1 MELDRRSFIKGGV
14 ALGGAAALAGLAGC
28 ASPAQSTPENGGTEQ
43 KPEAAKDYKAKPE
56 PIKDDQITE
65 TLEADIVVVGAG
77 NAGAVAAATA
87 SEEGASVIVLQ
98 KIESVYS
105 HGFVFTAIGSTMQK
119 DMGYDVN
126 GWEIVGDMNRET
138 GCNLGKWEV
147 LGNWVN
153 YSGNL
158 ADWIVDRFGETKYGP
173 FIIEEPVAPSERWN
187 RSYQTTFIPVGEM
200 IGTGTMMTLATELVN
215 DAVERGNTEVRYN
228 TPAAQLRQDD
238 NGRVTGVIGQTEA
251 GEYILCNA
259 KKGVILAAG
268 GYECNPEM
276 RAEYLQ
282 QADGL
287 DSAYTRPDVTTGDG
301 ILMGMWA
308 GGQIQRSPH
317 CSNIHYDPSL
327 RFHTLQGT
335 TIPFLRVNTE
345 GMRFSNEDVSYDE
358 VWAQDVRQPDQMHFQ
373 IFDDN
378 YMEDLP
384 NMGTGM
390 TQYGDWTTIVPDG
403 VENGWVYKADTIEDL
418 AEQMGV
424 PADAFAATVKRYN
437 ELAEGDYDYEP
448 DFGKLGYKVKPIAK
462 APFYAIPRHASVLTT
477 LSGLEVN
484 ADMQVLGED
493 RKPIEGLYAAG
504 NNSGNFFGGVYQKM
518 STPGM
523 SVGRAF
529 LTGRVAAW
537 RACGITD

>member
-1 MELDRRSFIKGGV
+1 MFGPKPYNNGTMIEHLADYAAERGV
-14 ALGGAAALAGLAGC
+14 EIFY
-28 ASPAQSTPENGGTEQ
+28 STPGVQ
-43 KPEAAKDYKAKPE
+43 L
-56 PIKDDQITE
+56 ITDE
-65 TLEADIVVVGAG
+65 S
-77 NAGAVAAATA
+77 GAVT
-87 SEEGASVIVLQ
+87 G
-98 KIESVYS
+98 
-105 HGFVFTAIGSTMQK
+105 
-119 DMGYDVN
+119 
-126 GWEIVGDMNRET
+126 IVG
-138 GCNLGKWEV
+138 KQ
-147 LGNWVN
+147 GN
-153 YSGNL
+153 
-158 ADWIVDRFGETKYGP
+158 
-173 FIIEEPVAPSERWN
+173 
-187 RSYQTTFIPVGEM
+187 SYIKFN
-200 IGTGTMMTLATELVN
+200 AT
-215 DAVERGNTEVRYN
+215 
-228 TPAAQLRQDD
+228 
-238 NGRVTGVIGQTEA
+238 
-251 GEYILCNA
+251 
-259 KKGVILAAG
+259 KGVILSTG
-268 GYECNPEM
+268 DYQNNQSLVERYC
-276 RAEYLQ
+276 
-282 QADGL
+282 
-287 DSAYTRPDVTTGDG
+287 PDVKEFDRKQVNKTGDG

-335 TIPFLRVNTE
+335 TIPFLRVNAE

-358 VWAQDVRQPDQMHFQ
+358 VWAQDVRQPDQLHFQ

-384 NMGTGM
+384 NRVTGR
-390 TQYGDWTTIVPDG
+390 TQYCDWTTVVPYG

-493 RKPIEGLYAAG
+493 GKPIEGLYAAG
-504 NNSGNFFGGVYQKM
+504 NNSGNFFGGVYQQM

>member
-1 MELDRRSFIKGGV
+1 MELDRRSFIKGSV
-14 ALGGAAALAGLAGC
+14 ALGSAAALAGIAGC
-28 ASPAQSTPENGGTEQ
+28 AQGGQSASTKEEPAQGENAG
-43 KPEAAKDYKAKPE
+43 DYKAKPE
-56 PIKDDQITE
+56 PIEDDRITE

-77 NAGAVAAATA
+77 NAGSVATATA
-87 SEEGASVIVLQ
+87 SEEGASVILLQ
-98 KIESVYS
+98 KLESVYS
-105 HGFVFTAIGSTMQK
+105 HGFVFTAIGSKMQK

-126 GWEIVGDMNRET
+126 GWEIVGDMARET
-138 GCNLGKWEV
+138 GCNLAKWEV
-147 LGNWVN
+147 LGNWVK

-158 ADWIVDRFGETKYGP
+158 ADWIVERFADTKYGP
-173 FIIEEPVAPSERWN
+173 FVIEEPVAPSEHWN

-215 DAVERGNTEVRYN
+215 DAVARGNVEVRYN
-228 TPAAQLRQDD
+228 TPAVQLRQDES
-238 NGRVTGVIGQTEA
+238 GRVSGVVARNESGD
-251 GEYILCNA
+251 YILCNA

-268 GYECNPEM
+268 GYECNPQM

-287 DSAYTRPDVTTGDG
+287 ESAYTRPDATTGDG

-308 GGQIQRSPH
+308 GGQIQRQPH

-335 TIPFLRVNTE
+335 TIPFLRVNAE
-345 GMRFSNEDVSYDE
+345 GDRFSNEDVSYDE

-378 YMEDLP
+378 YLEDLP

-390 TQYGDWTTIVPDG
+390 TQYGDWTTIVPEG
-403 VENGWVYKADTIEDL
+403 VENGWIHTADTIEDL
-418 AEQMGV
+418 AKEMGV

-437 ELAEGDYDYEP
+437 ELAEGGYDYEP
-448 DFGKLGYKVKPIAK
+448 DYGKLGYKVKKIEK
-462 APFYAIPRHASVLTT
+462 APFYAVPRHASVLTT

-484 ADMQVLGED
+484 ADMQVLDEK
-493 RKPIEGLYAAG
+493 RRPIEGLYAAG
-504 NNSGNFFGGVYQKM
+504 NCSGNFFGGVYQKM
-518 STPGM
+518 TTPGM

-537 RACGITD
+537 RACGIAD